1 MLWITMWEPPLCSHL
16 VATFWNVALTPE
28 LVWAAMFLLLT
39 FGVFVNFKD
48 FIWCS
53 GYEVC
58 GCFACCKLVLI
69 LRWAFVFLCGGVGLH
84 CFWVPFVFVL
94 WGVVWGV
101 LTVCKVMLEYL
112 EEWLGIELLLAIWCT
127 LAGLLAG
134 YVLCCWVGFLYT
146 VLDVVVIKL
155 ALCMVYAGC
164 MQYMVWTVVVDC
176 LGYFN
181 DLWLGTY
188 VGFRFTFNDCVA
200 LVFGDVSLCVAGLW
214 VLSQRVIRCF
224 YTLWRCYSFSIIWW
238 LVNYV
243 DNCLFNAQSCGFENL
258 LFGTR
263 LCVSYGSILIVPL
276 TGFLQLLNSYLVF
289 MSFNA
294 FEITVY
300 TNIYTIG
307 YFGGIWFT
315 RTLGACVIR
324 IREDS
329 FLGFICKLCHAFMFL
344 LFLLLLR
351 FAYLVCVKVYKMCFE
366 LLWDYLYGYVNK
378 RGGRL
383 FVVFAVCDLVSDG
396 CLNWIDYA
404 FYGMVSWWL
413 RDIVGCVC
421 YLDVMGGYYLFVCTY
436 NLTRVITAEVVYVDA
451 LLGVCVFGLEFVI
464 HWGFDICFLYWYDLM
479 PRMLIVS

>member
-69 LRWAFVFLCGGVGLH
+69 LRWAFVVCNLIFLVLMWGCGLTLLLGT
-84 CFWVPFVFVL
+84 FVFVL

-101 LTVCKVMLEYL
+101 LTVCKVMLE
-112 EEWLGIELLLAIWCT
+112 AVSS
-127 LAGLLAG
+127 
-134 YVLCCWVGFLYT
+134 VLCCWVGFLYT

-263 LCVSYGSILIVPL
+263 LCVL
-276 TGFLQLLNSYLVF
+276 
-289 MSFNA
+289 FNA

-479 PRMLIVS
+479 PRMLIVLVYVLLTAVVLCIFGSVIVRLARAIYCVLVVKF